1 MERVRSAPTLTTNCF
16 ALLVS
21 LQWHVYGL
29 APVEEPSKKKK
40 AAKAGTKQSEDAAL
54 AVFHQRLQQRNA
66 SAVPAEPPTGVC
78 ETATGSWTDTGE
90 PVDKTIQKQFFAALG
105 SVLSKK
111 LVTQEEFVLTDDG
124 FYKPN
129 DAKFIFRCPSL
140 TRLNHVEVYLEEEF
154 PVPAFQLHFQ
164 LFEPSNLLTVT
175 VDVVRRDGSLT
186 SLGDELGDPRC
197 SWERLVG
204 LPSQKDHSVVDVWH
218 LKDGLR
224 RMDDSDGSGHEDEV
238 KKDDNEE
245 DADEEEEDN
254 NQEAEVETDELL
266 RRPVATGAAKAKRKR
281 DSADSTEN
289 DESFVPCPQHAF
301 NTPNATGPIIRMT
314 LPHDDELQLHVDSEV
329 RRFKRR
335 RRGYKVKAGKEAAFS
350 LTFGPVKS
358 NGTGPNVKTEPL
370 ALSSNG
376 EALDGRPVKTHPL
389 LQALQDYVD
398 DETKMMEKSL
408 TASVSAK
415 VKFLPNAEAFIPPPL
430 RATAGRLST
439 NRATAEQLRLRL
451 NSDRFKF
458 WRSEYTKL
466 QYPKNRQQKKE
477 QLRRLLLDFDE
488 AAFEEQACQESL
500 KLWSNSDSF
509 KLRDAEISLGIQMS
523 ASDAMV
529 TWRQEPNGIKTW
541 SAHSSLQVTAA
552 STAEKNDVADRVQ
565 PYLLSLILLLKKG
578 DKNESDVRKAG
589 RDRRWMSFE
598 DFTQAP
604 TKSSDARRIERVWVE
619 EEPKVCVST
628 LESSYH
634 VEPAIISEY
643 LLRDLHPVAALKPV
657 DYVIVCPQ
665 SPSQWL
671 ASLALS
677 YFTCFRS
684 MYAQCHMGD
693 LAPVDLSSVE
703 GNHYANVDA
712 ANGLLLVD
720 CAESMKDPFANFRAA
735 GKVLNPVLSS
745 GAIKKTQVFQDQ
757 LSVIDVKHKMWA
769 LGAFSSGLF
778 GTESIAEVSEWKDSV
793 TIEMVYLDDL
803 YEVEVNPSPFML
815 MPNCSVCTTA
825 YARTEPQPVDGVPSG
840 AGRSRFLCERLYHL
854 ADWRADTSTVDQ
866 EGEKELP
873 YIYGGYLLSEDRKW
887 IACSCTDAVG
897 SVLETYMISVKEEE
911 DKGLENALLE
921 MLRKMLQ
928 FFTLFGEKSVFVITR
943 LALAVC
949 MGAIRSNRLEE
960 LIPPAYTPL
969 LSCVLLVQL
978 TAASYDEVQLRE
990 DPSSTAL
997 YVSDNLGFA
1006 VISPEENTA
1015 ARDSSRAVYFTGSN
1029 TWKATTLLHGQHTL
1043 AQKREARVLKVTL
1056 VHILLEEDTASK
1068 DGEVTES
1075 ASPSMMTAI
1084 LRDFHAQS
1092 YLTMHPITMERQS
1105 PLPHH
1110 LAAISKM
1117 SRELQQ
1123 PGSPEDSTAK
1133 FRNKILGLS
1142 VVAEQNSAVPPFDE
1156 YGNAEQKD
1164 IVTQMNEELARR
1176 QESYVRRERQYKA
1189 LLSDSRAKKSKENT
1203 LDASMDRVRTM
1214 HRNILDSVDQVQDQQ
1229 EKDLLRAFRARL
1241 YSVQEELESEK
1252 NKTDDGASAWIEKS
1266 KQLETEVEWTK
1277 ELADRLDRLNQSL
1290 TRENQRLKTQFS
1302 TQENDREFLVKQLVT
1317 VKKDNVSLRTELEA
1331 LRQQLDLLRESGQ
1344 PQQQQHHHPQS
1355 QTLFATASTSS
1366 LPKVHYR
1373 DSATSLALAQRPN
1386 TAGVSTLAMASD
1398 SDNRYKEIIKRLKR
1412 LLEVERRNLQQVRTA
1427 YKLELQNHTELE
1439 MILKECM
1446 QDIRGEIAHVSQ
1458 LPLVMPQHSSS
1469 SLLGSP
1475 QHGRQSESRLSSSE
1489 RLRLVEKLLE
1499 KEQLLNL
1506 LTAKAFPVRNGKRR
1520 GDPLLT
1526 GEAVSPDEVAKLLSN
1541 VSNFSDGR
1549 ERQ

>member
-16 ALLVS
+16 ALCELVS

-40 AAKAGTKQSEDAAL
+40 TAKAGTKQSEDAAL

-66 SAVPAEPPTGVC
+66 VCVLHEDRQSEGGAASSSSELLVFIVNGMQSAVPAEPPTGVC

-218 LKDGLR
+218 LKDGLVPRIVAETKYTDVSPWFRAVSKRRHKR

-289 DESFVPCPQHAF
+289 DESFVPVSPDTHF

-376 EALDGRPVKTHPL
+376 VKGAALNPAQLFSMAKASLSKSEPTVTRPKNDTKPLSVAVSLVESLSHNEQQEALDGRPVKTHPL

-745 GAIKKTQVFQDQ
+745 GAIKKTQAFSR
-757 LSVIDVKHKMWA
+757 SVVGNVVYLVAPFRRSDVKHKMWA

-815 MPNCSVCTTA
+815 MPNCIGLYDRIC
-825 YARTEPQPVDGVPSG
+825 ENLNLKPVDGVPSG

-943 LALAVC
+943 LALA
-949 MGAIRSNRLEE
+949 GASSLDDNEQSAWEQLRSNRLEE

-1117 SRELQQ
+1117 SRELQ
-1123 PGSPEDSTAK
+1123 
-1133 FRNKILGLS
+1133 
-1142 VVAEQNSAVPPFDE
+1142 V
-1156 YGNAEQKD
+1156 
-1164 IVTQMNEELARR
+1164 
-1176 QESYVRRERQYKA
+1176 
-1189 LLSDSRAKKSKENT
+1189 
-1203 LDASMDRVRTM
+1203 
-1214 HRNILDSVDQVQDQQ
+1214 
-1229 EKDLLRAFRARL
+1229 
-1241 YSVQEELESEK
+1241 
-1252 NKTDDGASAWIEKS
+1252 
-1266 KQLETEVEWTK
+1266 LET
-1277 ELADRLDRLNQSL
+1277 QL
-1290 TRENQRLKTQFS
+1290 TT
-1302 TQENDREFLVKQLVT
+1302 
-1317 VKKDNVSLRTELEA
+1317 
-1331 LRQQLDLLRESGQ
+1331 
-1344 PQQQQHHHPQS
+1344 
-1355 QTLFATASTSS
+1355 
-1366 LPKVHYR
+1366 
-1373 DSATSLALAQRPN
+1373 
-1386 TAGVSTLAMASD
+1386 
-1398 SDNRYKEIIKRLKR
+1398 
-1412 LLEVERRNLQQVRTA
+1412 
-1427 YKLELQNHTELE
+1427 
-1439 MILKECM
+1439 
-1446 QDIRGEIAHVSQ
+1446 
-1458 LPLVMPQHSSS
+1458 
-1469 SLLGSP
+1469 
-1475 QHGRQSESRLSSSE
+1475 
-1489 RLRLVEKLLE
+1489 
-1499 KEQLLNL
+1499 
-1506 LTAKAFPVRNGKRR
+1506 
-1520 GDPLLT
+1520 DPLQM
-1526 GEAVSPDEVAKLLSN
+1526 
-1541 VSNFSDGR
+1541 R
-1549 ERQ
+1549 